1 MRLKVR
7 RQPPFLATFLDLKKR
22 GTDVTVT
29 LDTKHWVRGR
39 VVAVDQQSG
48 DVVILHHERPAE
60 TNPQRRV
67 RRVAIN
73 LSHVREVEWGT
84 A

>member
-1 MRLKVR
+1 MRLQVR

-22 GTDVTVT
+22 GTEVSVT
-29 LDTKHWVRGR
+29 LDTKRWVRGR

-48 DVVILHHERPAE
+48 DVVLLNERPAE
-60 TNPQRRV
+60 ANPHRRV
-67 RRVAIN
+67 RRVVIN